1 MCNAIA
7 LLHFA
12 IKTRARRHQEG
23 ERRTGERG
31 EGREREG
38 FEVTNRN
45 RGAACGRRISGS
57 FRLVPARPS
66 VRTHRPPCASGEERH
81 RDVRNNGDDVAPRL
95 RRPSC
100 PSPALG
106 RGSLVAIGAAHT
118 PQPRVETCERRGL
131 KSANKI

>member
-1 MCNAIA
+1 MPTEERDLGAVPA
-7 LLHFA
+7 LS
-12 IKTRARRHQEG
+12 
-23 ERRTGERG
+23 
-31 EGREREG
+31 
-38 FEVTNRN
+38 VP
-45 RGAACGRRISGS
+45 CPPSS

-66 VRTHRPPCASGEERH
+66 ARTHRPPCASGEERH

-95 RRPSC
+95 RRPSY